1 MIISI
6 IVRNHSILRNIN
18 WLVLGMI
25 IIGGFYLQ
33 DAYAYIDPGSGSMMI
48 QVIIGALVGVGITL
62 KIYWYKFKEKILRI
76 NKKDDKP

>member
-25 IIGGFYLQ
+25 TIGGFYLQ
-33 DAYAYIDPGSGSMMI
+33 DAYAYIDPGSGSMVI
-48 QVIIGALVGVGITL
+48 QVIIGALVGVGVTL

-76 NKKDDKP
+76 NKKNDKP